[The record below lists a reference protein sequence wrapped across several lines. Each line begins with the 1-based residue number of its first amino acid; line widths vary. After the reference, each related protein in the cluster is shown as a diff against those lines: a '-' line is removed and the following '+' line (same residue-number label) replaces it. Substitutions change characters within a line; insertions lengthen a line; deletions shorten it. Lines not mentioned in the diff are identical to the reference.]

1 MALAL
6 EALLV
11 KHGDA
16 IHLSAVPD
24 ADGKPDP
31 LLAYPKLVKM
41 SEYEIKNDGP
51 NKGNAHVI
59 LGILVR
65 YTGSRFSDAI
75 KHLTKAVEIQPKN
88 WRIQSQLAAT
98 YMMTDKLS
106 LSLQSLLVAIE
117 LAPAGYDR
125 FNLQTKRSKVLFNLG
140 RYKEAKAS
148 FERLFTESP
157 KYEESMTPKHEGHFT
172 VCHYMLCHIYMME
185 HDAKNAFRHWQKAET
200 KRNSL
205 PPDIPKS

>member
-1 MALAL
+1 MQEKVHVKRQAEKLARLRLSAFRTSAPEPLDDRRLDISLSDEWLQIEAYERGLVSLSKVQVMALAL

-140 RYKEAKAS
+140 RYKEAK
-148 FERLFTESP
+148 
-157 KYEESMTPKHEGHFT
+157 
-172 VCHYMLCHIYMME
+172 
-185 HDAKNAFRHWQKAET
+185 
-200 KRNSL
+200 SL
-205 PPDIPKS
+205 I